1 MLPSSVASSKGQHEI
16 TIPAGLPQYCFD
28 GLSPDALYT
37 ATVFVQTPNLEGP
50 GVSAKERTCK
60 CCISEMKLLLLCHVC
75 SLQTNLLN
83 CSISHVPS
91 ECVTQ

>member
-1 MLPSSVASSKGQHEI
+1 MLLGETSNVMFLSSAASSKGQHEI

-50 GVSAKERTCK
+50 GVSTTERTRECWGSCEGGK
-60 CCISEMKLLLLCHVC
+60 LEESERPLHADEL
-75 SLQTNLLN
+75 
-83 CSISHVPS
+83 
-91 ECVTQ
+91 